1 MSNAPPAVLTLPTD
15 NPVRIAQ
22 LTAKLE
28 EYRRRFDPHK
38 APELQ
43 MHLLMKTILLD
54 TLLQHGAVETG
65 PLSDRLAARFGAS
78 FNLRVFADACAV
90 IADYCTT
97 GGERVCGGTGLPS
110 PSTLSPTP

>member
-1 MSNAPPAVLTLPTD
+1 MVRTHSRVLTLPAD
-15 NPVRIAQ
+15 NPVRIGQ

-65 PLSDRLAARFGAS
+65 PLSDRLAAQFGVA

-97 GGERVCGGTGLPS
+97 GGERVRGGTGLPS
-110 PSTLSPTP
+110 PSILSPTP

>member
-1 MSNAPPAVLTLPTD
+1 MANTHSRVLTLPTD
-15 NPVRIAQ
+15 NAVRIAQ

-54 TLLQHGAVETG
+54 TLLRHGRVETG
-65 PLSDRLAARFGAS
+65 SLSERLAARFGAS
-78 FNLRVFADACAV
+78 FSLRVFADACAV
-90 IADYCTT
+90 ISDYCTS
-97 GGERVCGGTGLPS
+97 GGEHVCGGTGLPS
-110 PSTLSPTP
+110 PSSLSPSP